1 MRNENPSSSDPGRCT
16 CSLRAIPWR
25 TASRTAQPAKA
36 IAPIDLTGYWVSI
49 VSEDWRFRMIAA
61 PKGDFAGV
69 PLESSRHKVA
79 KEWDPAKDEAAGNQC
94 KAYGAAGLM
103 RIPTRLHI
111 TWQDDNTLK
120 IEADAGTQTRLL
132 HFGPPQ
138 PPSGPPTLQGYSAA
152 EWHGSFGGVGYFGTA
167 FDPTKGGSLEVNT
180 SHLAPGYLRR
190 NGVPYSDKTTVQEF
204 YDVIKEPEA
213 DWIVVKTIV
222 IRSDVSVP
230 HHDHQHA
237 LPQAAGR
244 HGLEAVSLLR
254 PLAPRELPISRR
266 VQKP

>member
-1 MRNENPSSSDPGRCT
+1 MKRLHALTILAFAPALFAQFPGG
-16 CSLRAIPWR
+16 PPPGPPK
-25 TASRTAQPAKA
+25 PAKD
-36 IAPIDLTGYWVSI
+36 IAPIELTGYWVSI

-69 PLESSRHKVA
+69 PLNPAGQKVA

-94 KAYGAAGLM
+94 KAYGAADLM
-103 RIPTRLHI
+103 RIHTRLHI
-111 TWQDDNTLK
+111 TWADDNTLK
-120 IEADAGTQTRLL
+120 IETDAGTQTRLL

-138 PPSGPPTLQGYSAA
+138 TPSGPPTLQGYSAA
-152 EWHGSFGGVGYFGTA
+152 QWNGSFGGA

-213 DWIVVKTIV
+213 NWIVVKTIV
-222 IRSDVSVP
+222 SDPTYLFRTMITSTHFRKEP
-230 HHDHQHA
+230 D
-237 LPQAAGR
+237 AAGW
-244 HGLEAVSLLR
+244 
-254 PLAPRELPISRR
+254 
-266 VQKP
+266 KPSACHVN

>member
-1 MRNENPSSSDPGRCT
+1 MKKTPIPLLAILAFAPALFAQFPFGPPPG
-16 CSLRAIPWR
+16 PPK
-25 TASRTAQPAKA
+25 PAKA
-36 IAPIDLTGYWVSI
+36 VAPIDLTGYWVSI
-49 VSEDWRFRMIAA
+49 VTEDWRFRMIAA
-61 PKGDFAGV
+61 PKGDFSGV
-69 PLESSRHKVA
+69 PLNPDGQKLA

-120 IEADAGTQTRLL
+120 IEADAGTQTRVL

-138 PPSGPPTLQGYSAA
+138 APSGPPTLQGYSAA
-152 EWHGSFGGVGYFGTA
+152 RWLGPAGGIGYFGAA

-204 YDVIKEPEA
+204 FDVIKEPEA

-222 IRSDVSVP
+222 SDPTYLFRTMITSTHFRKQP
-230 HHDHQHA
+230 DA
-237 LPQAAGR
+237 TGWSPSACYDR
-244 HGLEAVSLLR
+244 
-254 PLAPRELPISRR
+254 
-266 VQKP
+266 

>member
-1 MRNENPSSSDPGRCT
+1 MKIQFLAALAFAPALFAQFPFGPPPG
-16 CSLRAIPWR
+16 PPK
-25 TASRTAQPAKA
+25 PAKA
-36 IAPIDLTGYWVSI
+36 VAPIELTGYWVSI
-49 VSEDWRFRMIAA
+49 VTEDWRFRMIAA
-61 PKGDFAGV
+61 PKGDFSGV
-69 PLESSRHKVA
+69 PLNPAGQKIA

-138 PPSGPPTLQGYSAA
+138 APSGPPTLQGYSAA
-152 EWHGSFGGVGYFGTA
+152 QWLGPAGGVGYFGAA

-180 SHLAPGYLRR
+180 SLLAPGYLRR
-190 NGVPYSDKTTVQEF
+190 NGVPYSDKTTVQEYF
-204 YDVIKEPEA
+204 DVIKEPEA

-222 IRSDVSVP
+222 SDPTYLFRTMITSTHFRKQP
-230 HHDHQHA
+230 DA
-237 LPQAAGR
+237 TGW
-244 HGLEAVSLLR
+244 
-254 PLAPRELPISRR
+254 APSACYDR
-266 VQKP
+266 

>member
-1 MRNENPSSSDPGRCT
+1 
-16 CSLRAIPWR
+16 
-25 TASRTAQPAKA
+25 
-36 IAPIDLTGYWVSI
+36 
-49 VSEDWRFRMIAA
+49 
-61 PKGDFAGV
+61 
-69 PLESSRHKVA
+69 
-79 KEWDPAKDEAAGNQC
+79 
-94 KAYGAAGLM
+94 LM

-152 EWHGSFGGVGYFGTA
+152 QWHGSFGGVGYFGTA

-222 IRSDVSVP
+222 TDPTYLFRTMITSTHFRKQPD
-230 HHDHQHA
+230 A
-237 LPQAAGR
+237 TGW
-244 HGLEAVSLLR
+244 
-254 PLAPRELPISRR
+254 
-266 VQKP
+266 KPSACYDR

>member
-1 MRNENPSSSDPGRCT
+1 MKIHVVAILAFAPALFAQFPGG
-16 CSLRAIPWR
+16 PPPGPPK
-25 TASRTAQPAKA
+25 PAKA
-36 IAPIDLTGYWVSI
+36 MAPIDLTGYWVSI
-49 VSEDWRFRMIAA
+49 VTEDWRFRMIAA

-69 PLESSRHKVA
+69 PLNPAGQKVA

-103 RIPTRLHI
+103 RMPTRLHI

-120 IEADAGTQTRLL
+120 IETDAGTQTRLL
-132 HFGPPQ
+132 HFAPSQ
-138 PPSGPPTLQGYSAA
+138 PSGSPTLQGFSEAQ
-152 EWHGSFGGVGYFGTA
+152 WHGSIGGVGYFGAA

-222 IRSDVSVP
+222 SDPVYLFRTMITSTHFRKQP
-230 HHDHQHA
+230 DA
-237 LPQAAGR
+237 TGW
-244 HGLEAVSLLR
+244 
-254 PLAPRELPISRR
+254 
-266 VQKP
+266 KPSACYDR

>member
-1 MRNENPSSSDPGRCT
+1 MKIQVLAILAVAPALFGQFPGG
-16 CSLRAIPWR
+16 PPPGPPK
-25 TASRTAQPAKA
+25 PAKA

-69 PLESSRHKVA
+69 PLNPAGQKVA

-120 IEADAGTQTRLL
+120 IETDAGTQTRLL

-138 PPSGPPTLQGYSAA
+138 PPSGPPTLQGYSTAQ
-152 EWHGSFGGVGYFGTA
+152 WHGSFGGVGYFGTA
-167 FDPTKGGSLEVNT
+167 FDPSKGGSLEVNT

-190 NGVPYSDKTTVQEF
+190 NGIPYSDKTTVQEF
-204 YDVIKEPEA
+204 YDVIKEPE
-213 DWIVVKTIV
+213 DNWIVVKTIV
-222 IRSDVSVP
+222 SDPTYLFRTMITSTHFRKQP
-230 HHDHQHA
+230 DA
-237 LPQAAGR
+237 TGF
-244 HGLEAVSLLR
+244 
-254 PLAPRELPISRR
+254 
-266 VQKP
+266 KPSACYDR

>member
-1 MRNENPSSSDPGRCT
+1 MRNKSIYVLTILAFAPALFAQFPGG
-16 CSLRAIPWR
+16 PPPGPPK
-25 TASRTAQPAKA
+25 PAKE

-49 VSEDWRFRMIAA
+49 VTEDWRFRMIAA

-69 PLESSRHKVA
+69 PLNPAGIKVT

-120 IEADAGTQTRLL
+120 IETDAGTQSRLL
-132 HFGPPQ
+132 HFGPPLQ
-138 PPSGPPTLQGYSAA
+138 LTGPPTLQGYSSARWLGPA
-152 EWHGSFGGVGYFGTA
+152 GGIGYFGAA

-180 SHLAPGYLRR
+180 SHLAAGYLRR

-213 DWIVVKTIV
+213 NWIVVKTIV
-222 IRSDVSVP
+222 TDPTYLFRTMITSTHFRKQPDATGWSPSACYD
-230 HHDHQHA
+230 
-237 LPQAAGR
+237 R
-244 HGLEAVSLLR
+244 
-254 PLAPRELPISRR
+254 
-266 VQKP
+266 

>member
-1 MRNENPSSSDPGRCT
+1 MKNLVVVLAFAPALFAQFPGPPPGPPR
-16 CSLRAIPWR
+16 
-25 TASRTAQPAKA
+25 PAKA
-36 IAPIDLTGYWVSI
+36 VAPIDLTGYWVSI

-61 PKGDFAGV
+61 PKGDWAGV
-69 PLESSRHKVA
+69 PLNPAGQTVA

-103 RIPTRLHI
+103 RMPTRLHI

-132 HFGPPQ
+132 HFGAPQ
-138 PPSGPPTLQGYSAA
+138 PPTGPATLQGYSAA
-152 EWHGSFGGVGYFGTA
+152 RWLGPAGGIGYFGAA

-204 YDVIKEPEA
+204 YDVIREPEA
-213 DWIVVKTIV
+213 NWIVVKTIV
-222 IRSDVSVP
+222 SDPTYLFRTMITSTHFRKQP
-230 HHDHQHA
+230 DA
-237 LPQAAGR
+237 TGW
-244 HGLEAVSLLR
+244 
-254 PLAPRELPISRR
+254 
-266 VQKP
+266 KPSACYDR

>member
-1 MRNENPSSSDPGRCT
+1 MKIQVLAILAVAPALFAQFPGG
-16 CSLRAIPWR
+16 PPPGPPK
-25 TASRTAQPAKA
+25 PAKD

-69 PLESSRHKVA
+69 PLNPAGQKVA

-152 EWHGSFGGVGYFGTA
+152 RMARIVWWCRLFRSGVRSHQGRLARSEHQPSGARAIFAATEFPIA
-167 FDPTKGGSLEVNT
+167 TKPRS
-180 SHLAPGYLRR
+180 R
-190 NGVPYSDKTTVQEF
+190 NSTT
-204 YDVIKEPEA
+204 
-213 DWIVVKTIV
+213 
-222 IRSDVSVP
+222 
-230 HHDHQHA
+230 
-237 LPQAAGR
+237 
-244 HGLEAVSLLR
+244 
-254 PLAPRELPISRR
+254 
-266 VQKP
+266 

>member
-1 MRNENPSSSDPGRCT
+1 MKIQVLAILAIAPALFAQFPGG
-16 CSLRAIPWR
+16 PPPGPPK
-25 TASRTAQPAKA
+25 PAKA

-69 PLESSRHKVA
+69 PLNPAGQKVA

-138 PPSGPPTLQGYSAA
+138 PPSGPP
-152 EWHGSFGGVGYFGTA
+152 HGSFGGVGYFGTA
-167 FDPTKGGSLEVNT
+167 FDPSKGGSLEVNT

-190 NGVPYSDKTTVQEF
+190 NGIPYSDKTTVQEF

-222 IRSDVSVP
+222 SDPTYLFRTMITSTHFRKQP
-230 HHDHQHA
+230 D
-237 LPQAAGR
+237 
-244 HGLEAVSLLR
+244 
-254 PLAPRELPISRR
+254 APGW
-266 VQKP
+266 KPSACYDR

>member
-1 MRNENPSSSDPGRCT
+1 MKTTLLFAAGLSLASGLFAQFGPPPGPPR
-16 CSLRAIPWR
+16 
-25 TASRTAQPAKA
+25 PAKA

-69 PLESSRHKVA
+69 PLNPAGQKIA
-79 KEWDPAKDEAAGNQC
+79 KDWDPAKDDAAGNQC

-120 IEADAGTQTRLL
+120 IETDAGTQTRLL

-138 PPSGPPTLQGYSAA
+138 PQNGPGTLQGYSAA
-152 EWHGSFGGVGYFGTA
+152 QWLGPAGGVGYFGAA

-180 SHLAPGYLRR
+180 SHLSAGYLRR

-222 IRSDVSVP
+222 NDPVYLFRTMITSTHFRKQPDTT
-230 HHDHQHA
+230 
-237 LPQAAGR
+237 GW
-244 HGLEAVSLLR
+244 
-254 PLAPRELPISRR
+254 
-266 VQKP
+266 KPSACYDR

>member
-1 MRNENPSSSDPGRCT
+1 MKIHFIAMLAFAPALFAQFPFGPPPG
-16 CSLRAIPWR
+16 PPK
-25 TASRTAQPAKA
+25 PAKTV
-36 IAPIDLTGYWVSI
+36 APIDLTGYWVSI
-49 VSEDWRFRMIAA
+49 VTEDWRFRMIAA

-69 PLESSRHKVA
+69 PLNPEGQKIA

-103 RIPTRLHI
+103 RIPTRLHV

-120 IEADAGTQTRLL
+120 IEADAGTQTRIL

-138 PPSGPPTLQGYSAA
+138 APSGPPTLQGYSSVRWLGPA
-152 EWHGSFGGVGYFGTA
+152 GGIGYFGAA

-190 NGVPYSDKTTVQEF
+190 NGVPYSDKTTVTEYF
-204 YDVIKEPEA
+204 DVIKEPEA

-222 IRSDVSVP
+222 SD
-230 HHDHQHA
+230 
-237 LPQAAGR
+237 PQYLFRTMITSTHFRKQTDAAGWTPSACYDR
-244 HGLEAVSLLR
+244 
-254 PLAPRELPISRR
+254 
-266 VQKP
+266 